1 MSPALDKPASDS
13 HQIELTKW
21 DEDAGFLLQCFE
33 RSLRSIGE
41 SELAEFTGL
50 AFKTAPGEGAP
61 FPPRGSEALSLAFQL
76 VSMAEENAA
85 NQMRRLGEIARGPAS
100 APGTWAHQLQL
111 LREASFAASAIRT
124 VIPRI
129 HVQPV
134 LTAHPTEAKR
144 TSVLECH
151 REIYL
156 MLVERENSP
165 RTPLEQAA
173 L

>member
-1 MSPALDKPASDS
+1 MSTAIGQLTADS
-13 HQIELTKW
+13 HQIELSKW
-21 DEDAGFLLQCFE
+21 DEDAGFLLQCFQ
-33 RSLRSIGE
+33 RSLLSTSEG
-41 SELAEFTGL
+41 ELADFIGL
-50 AFKTAPGEGAP
+50 AFQTAPVEGAH
-61 FPPRGSEALSLAFQL
+61 FPPRGAEALSLAFQL

-100 APGTWAHQLQL
+100 SPGTWPHQLQL
-111 LREASFAASAIRT
+111 LREASFSVSQVRG
-124 VIPRI
+124 VLPHI

-156 MLVERENSP
+156 MLV
-165 RTPLEQAA
+165 A
-173 L
+173 